1 MQQYH
6 LERALVKDVL
16 NLVSLPAA
24 YFKIR
29 DLVNCPESSID
40 QIALVVISDPG
51 LAAQVLKTANSAFF
65 GYRQK
70 VETVS
75 RAINI
80 MGTSRLCDLVL
91 AAAAMA
97 TFSKIPCELVNM
109 TQFWRRSIYC
119 GVLSRLL
126 AERCKI
132 FDNERLFVA
141 GLLAD
146 IGHLVIYL
154 KLPQQ
159 AIQAMELAQREQLPI
174 CQSERQ
180 LMGLDYAA
188 VGAEL
193 MNIWSLPDCI
203 ETTTRFQNNPELAN
217 EFKLEASIIHIASR
231 LASCIHEE
239 RPCNT
244 QVSQFILSLDDFPLQ
259 MTGLSVDR
267 LTESAEDSHQYIAE
281 TLRLLAPKPGNGAG

>member
-1 MQQYH
+1 MTSAQH
-6 LERALVKDVL
+6 LVKDVL

-40 QIALVVISDPG
+40 QIAQVVISDPG

-80 MGTSRLCDLVL
+80 MGTSRLCDLAL

-97 TFSKIPCELVNM
+97 TFSKIPCELINM
-109 TQFWRRSIYC
+109 TQFWRRSMYC
-119 GVLSRLL
+119 GVISRLL
-126 AERCKI
+126 AQRCKI
-132 FDNERLFVA
+132 FDSERLFVT

-154 KLPQQ
+154 KLPDQ
-159 AIQAMELAQREQLPI
+159 AIQAMELTKHEQLPLD
-174 CQSERQ
+174 QSERQ
-180 LMGLDYAA
+180 LMGMDYAA

-193 MNIWSLPDCI
+193 MRAWSLPDCI
-203 ETTTRFQNNPELAN
+203 ETTTRFQNSPEQAK
-217 EFKLEASIIHIASR
+217 EFKLEASIVYIASR
-231 LASCIHEE
+231 LATCIYEG
-239 RPCNT
+239 RPGKT
-244 QVSQFILSLDDFPLQ
+244 QVTEFILSLDDFPLQ
-259 MTGLSVDR
+259 MTGLSADH

-281 TLRLLAPKPGNGAG
+281 TLRLLTPKPVIRAG